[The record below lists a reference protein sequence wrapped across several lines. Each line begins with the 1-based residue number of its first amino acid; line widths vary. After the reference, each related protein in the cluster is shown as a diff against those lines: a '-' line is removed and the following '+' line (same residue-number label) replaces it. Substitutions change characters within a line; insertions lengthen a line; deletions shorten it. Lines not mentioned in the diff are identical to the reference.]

1 MTYKQQLEN
10 RRLVQQQKEA
20 QQAREMEQQRNKIED
35 RKKQLQKHLEDNC
48 LDLTVRIH
56 GEEPG
61 KIKLIPPTATDA
73 LTIFVEMNGF
83 ILQSDTGGRRGTSNW
98 NELDNQIVDFLE
110 KNGVH

>member
-1 MTYKQQLEN
+1 MRYKQQLEN
-10 RRLVQQQKEA
+10 RRLAQQQKEA

-48 LDLTVRIH
+48 LDLAVKIH

-73 LTIFVEMNGF
+73 LTIFVEMNGY
-83 ILQSDTGGRRGTSNW
+83 SSVRYGRAKRH
-98 NELDNQIVDFLE
+98 QQLE
-110 KNGVH
+110 RIRQPDC

>member
-48 LDLTVRIH
+48 RPKSCYVLFLTRTYCYPDRH
-56 GEEPG
+56 EW
-61 KIKLIPPTATDA
+61 
-73 LTIFVEMNGF
+73 F
-83 ILQSDTGGRRGTSNW
+83 RRAQGNLAVS
-98 NELDNQIVDFLE
+98 IS
-110 KNGVH
+110 

>member
-1 MTYKQQLEN
+1 MKYKQQLEN
-10 RRLVQQQKEA
+10 RRLAQQQKEA

-61 KIKLIPPTATDA
+61 EIKLIPPTATDP
-73 LTIFVEMNGF
+73 LPFS
-83 ILQSDTGGRRGTSNW
+83 L
-98 NELDNQIVDFLE
+98 
-110 KNGVH
+110 K